1 MTVGVPNGKE
11 LRVYKGN
18 QPNMDPNGEIALFD
32 FLFKQD
38 GRLPLDRKIYI
49 DSSDPTRYLT
59 YGELAE
65 KSLQCA
71 AAYKHRFGLQ
81 RGDVIAICSPNDIR
95 CPIFFFGAIA
105 AGCVITLLDHSAT
118 STPKNI
124 LTELTTTKP
133 KLFIMHQSQK
143 DFAFDAAKKVGLTEE
158 NILLLQDNE
167 ALQDNTHPHF
177 LTADD
182 TLLSHDTTIE
192 PYAYSKDDLLNTPS
206 CLYFTSGSTGN
217 RKACMIKQ
225 NSLVCLLQ
233 YTSKSIPI
241 GCLSIVTTSGFSFV
255 SSLVK
260 HFMFAVYF
268 GISVYVYR
276 GGKNALE
283 DLCSITDKYKLNL
296 LLLSPHLATVFVRKS
311 EIRRKYDLSS
321 LKKIFVGGS
330 HTDMTLMKLSKQE
343 FGFPYTN
350 TFGMT
355 ECIGVFEQTEERALI
370 GSVGKLTYGM
380 SARIVDQ
387 DGNDVPLGEPGE
399 LRLKGPMT
407 TIGYY
412 GNEKETAKLFDEY
425 GYLRTGDM
433 FRMDQDGLFYY
444 ITRYK
449 DLIKYHR
456 FHIYPIEIEEVL
468 SKHPSVMEC
477 AVVGVYSEQEAVEL
491 PRAYVILAE
500 QEQNKEN
507 ALKDILD
514 YVHSQVHDSRKLRGG
529 IYQLTSFPR
538 TPSGKIKRRELVA
551 MANQE
556 NV

>member
-1 MTVGVPNGKE
+1 
-11 LRVYKGN
+11 
-18 QPNMDPNGEIALFD
+18 MDPNGEIALFD

-38 GRLPLDRKIYI
+38 SRIPLDHKIYI
-49 DSSDPTRYLT
+49 DSIDPTRYLT

-81 RGDVIAICSPNDIR
+81 RGDVIAVCSPNDIR

-118 STPKNI
+118 STPKDI
-124 LTELTTTKP
+124 LTELTTAKP
-133 KLFIMHQSQK
+133 KLFIMHQSQE
-143 DFAFDAAKKVGLTEE
+143 DFAFDAAKKAGLTEE
-158 NILLLQDNE
+158 NILLLQDNKT
-167 ALQDNTHPHF
+167 LQDNSYPHL

-182 TLLSHDTTIE
+182 ILLSHDATTK
-192 PYAYSKDDLLNTPS
+192 PYAYNKYDLLNTPF

-225 NSLVCLLQ
+225 NALVCMLR
-233 YTSKSIPI
+233 YVSKSLPI
-241 GCLSIVTTSGFSFV
+241 GCLSTITTSGFSYG
-255 SSLVK
+255 SSLVV

-268 GISVYVYR
+268 GISVYIYR
-276 GGKNALE
+276 GGKNAFE
-283 DLCSITDKYKLNL
+283 DICRITDKYKINL
-296 LLLSPHLATVFVRKS
+296 LMLSPHLATVFVRKS
-311 EIRRKYDLSS
+311 EIRHKYNLSS
-321 LKKIFVGGS
+321 LKKIYVGGS
-330 HTDMTLMKLSKQE
+330 HMDMTLLKLSEQE

-350 TFGMT
+350 SFAMT
-355 ECIGVFEQTEERALI
+355 ECVGVFEQTDEWALI
-370 GSVGKLTYGM
+370 GSVGKLCYGM

-407 TIGYY
+407 AIGYY
-412 GNEKETAKLFDEY
+412 GNEKETAKLFDEH

-433 FRMDQDGLFYY
+433 FRMDQDGHFYY

-468 SKHPSVMEC
+468 FKHPSVMDC

-491 PRAYVILAE
+491 PRAYIILVE

-507 ALKDILD
+507 VLQDILD

-529 IYQLTSFPR
+529 IYQLASFPR
-538 TPSGKIKRRELVA
+538 TASGKIKRRELVA

-556 NV
+556 KYMTVTLQR